1 MPSLVF
7 CGTESGM
14 RPARLLRS
22 GPGFS
27 LLLCLFVG
35 CGGEGH
41 DLARHATPPDIVLI
55 VVDTL
60 RADHLGAYGY
70 SRGTSPTLDA
80 LARNGTLFTNA
91 TATSS
96 WTRPSM
102 ASLFTARLPSE
113 LEIRTTTDV
122 LDPAW
127 PTLAER
133 LQERGYRAV
142 GVSGNFVHISEP
154 SGLARG
160 FDPFVPVAI
169 RASETSDMLFER
181 LDAETGYVPIPLRA
195 PTALELNERVFATL
209 DGLDDSADRPLFLYV
224 HYMDPHSGY
233 LPPAGIAQH
242 FTGGVDGPVANSDYL
257 LDIAAGR
264 RTADAAE
271 KERLTALY
279 DGEIAFVDAQIGLL
293 LSGLE
298 ERNLAGEAVVIVV
311 SDHGEEFTEHGGWF
325 HGLTLHRE
333 LLHVPLIVQDRRSKE
348 APRQRD
354 EPVDLVDVAVTVL
367 ALAGLT
373 DELGSSGRDLLAAAA
388 LPARIRIAEL
398 EHDRLREERV
408 GAVRHRRAVTE
419 WPWKAIVDAEGAI
432 AAYRIDRDPG
442 EKLPLSLD
450 DPEVPAPLRARAR
463 RLAVEAAETGVG
475 PVPDLSREDRAA
487 LRALGYAD

>member
-1 MPSLVF
+1 MPGLAF

-14 RPARLLRS
+14 RPARLLCS
-22 GPGFS
+22 GLGLS
-27 LLLCLFVG
+27 LLLCLSVG
-35 CGGEGH
+35 CGGEGP
-41 DLARHATPPDIVLI
+41 DLARQTGPRDIVLI

-70 SRGTSPTLDA
+70 SRRTSPTLDA
-80 LARNGTLFTNA
+80 LAASGTLFTNA

-113 LEIRTTTDV
+113 LGIRTTTDV

-133 LQERGYRAV
+133 LQKSGYRTV
-142 GVSGNFVHISEP
+142 GVTGNFVHISEP
-154 SGLARG
+154 SGFARG

-169 RASETSDMLFER
+169 RASEGSDMLFER

-209 DGLDDSADRPLFLYV
+209 DRLDDSAARPLFLYV

-233 LPPAGIAQH
+233 LPPAGFARK
-242 FTGGVDGPVANSDYL
+242 FAGDGDGPVVNSDYL

-271 KERLTALY
+271 KKRLTALY

-333 LLHVPLIVQDRRSKE
+333 LLHVPLIVQDRRSRE
-348 APRQRD
+348 AARQRD

-367 ALAGLT
+367 ALAGLA
-373 DELGSSGRDLLAAAA
+373 DESGSSGRDLLAAAA
-388 LPARIRIAEL
+388 LPPRVRIAEL

-408 GAVRHRRAVTE
+408 TAVRHRRAVTD
-419 WPWKAIVDAEGAI
+419 WPWKAIVDTEGAI

-450 DPEVPAPLRARAR
+450 DPEVPAPLRLRAR

-475 PVPDLSREDRAA
+475 RVPDLSPEDRAA
-487 LRALGYAD
+487 LRALGYAN